1 MPNPDE
7 ELEERLARLKG
18 VDVDQVR
25 HPGKGLANDP
35 LETSQDDSLL
45 LHDHSSYTI
54 VNTGD
59 DQDPEGLVKEVS
71 NINKEV
77 RIFLHRK
84 IHTTAK
90 SGIFKPEC
98 ESLLYLLAMSSKFYE
113 IKNLRDEIN
122 KIKLIK

>member
-35 LETSQDDSLL
+35 LETSQDDALL

-77 RIFLHRK
+77 SIFDFK
-84 IHTTAK
+84 IHATAK
-90 SGIFKPEC
+90 LGISKPEC
-98 ESLLYLLAMSSKFYE
+98 ESLLYLLGMSSKLYN
-113 IKNLRDEIN
+113 IKFLR
-122 KIKLIK
+122 

>member
-77 RIFLHRK
+77 SNFLIERSIQLQSWGFLNQSVK
-84 IHTTAK
+84 V
-90 SGIFKPEC
+90 C
-98 ESLLYLLAMSSKFYE
+98 YVCLL
-113 IKNLRDEIN
+113 
-122 KIKLIK
+122 

>member
-45 LHDHSSYTI
+45 LHDH
-54 VNTGD
+54 
-59 DQDPEGLVKEVS
+59 
-71 NINKEV
+71 
-77 RIFLHRK
+77 
-84 IHTTAK
+84 IHE
-90 SGIFKPEC
+90 PREDM
-98 ESLLYLLAMSSKFYE
+98 LSKKF
-113 IKNLRDEIN
+113 
-122 KIKLIK
+122 

>member
-77 RIFLHRK
+77 SIFLIERS
-84 IHTTAK
+84 IQLQ
-90 SGIFKPEC
+90 SWGFLEVPP
-98 ESLLYLLAMSSKFYE
+98 S
-113 IKNLRDEIN
+113 
-122 KIKLIK
+122 

>member
-7 ELEERLARLKG
+7 ELEKRLARLKG

-77 RIFLHRK
+77 SIFNRK
-84 IHTTAK
+84 IHSTAQL
-90 SGIFKPEC
+90 GISKPEC
-98 ESLLYLLAMSSKFYE
+98 ESLLCLLSTSSTLY
-113 IKNLRDEIN
+113 
-122 KIKLIK
+122 KIKVLR

>member
-77 RIFLHRK
+77 RIFLDRK

-98 ESLLYLLAMSSKFYE
+98 ESLLYLLAMSSKLY
-113 IKNLRDEIN
+113 
-122 KIKLIK
+122 KIRFVR

>member
-25 HPGKGLANDP
+25 HPGKGLASDP

-77 RIFLHRK
+77 SIFLIERSIQLENGGYLTQSLK
-84 IHTTAK
+84 ICYTVRA
-90 SGIFKPEC
+90 SP
-98 ESLLYLLAMSSKFYE
+98 
-113 IKNLRDEIN
+113 
-122 KIKLIK
+122 

>member
-77 RIFLHRK
+77 SIFR
-84 IHTTAK
+84 
-90 SGIFKPEC
+90 
-98 ESLLYLLAMSSKFYE
+98 SKDPYNIQLQSWGFLNQSVKVCY
-113 IKNLRDEIN
+113 ICLV
-122 KIKLIK
+122 

>member
-77 RIFLHRK
+77 SIFSIERA
-84 IHTTAK
+84 IQDTTAK
-90 SGIFKPEC
+90 LGISKPEC
-98 ESLLYLLAMSSKFYE
+98 QSLLYLLDMSSNVYKKK
-113 IKNLRDEIN
+113 IDKMKNR
-122 KIKLIK
+122 

>member
-77 RIFLHRK
+77 RIFLDRK

-90 SGIFKPEC
+90 SGISKPKC
-98 ESLLYLLAMSSKFYE
+98 ESLLYLLAMNSKLY
-113 IKNLRDEIN
+113 KIN
-122 KIKLIK
+122 FFR

>member
-7 ELEERLARLKG
+7 ELEKRLARLKG
-18 VDVDQVR
+18 VDIDQVR

-77 RIFLHRK
+77 SIFDRK
-84 IHTTAK
+84 IHADTTAK
-90 SGIFKPEC
+90 LGISKPEC
-98 ESLLYLLAMSSKFYE
+98 ESLLYLLDMSSK
-113 IKNLRDEIN
+113 LR
-122 KIKLIK
+122 KIKFLR

>member
-59 DQDPEGLVKEVS
+59 DQDPEALVKEVS

-77 RIFLHRK
+77 SIFNRK
-84 IHTTAK
+84 IHTTA
-90 SGIFKPEC
+90 ITKPEC
-98 ESLLYLLAMSSKFYE
+98 ESLLYLPGMISKLY
-113 IKNLRDEIN
+113 KVKVLR
-122 KIKLIK
+122 

>member
-77 RIFLHRK
+77 SIFFDRK
-84 IHTTAK
+84 IHTTEK
-90 SGIFKPEC
+90 FGISKQEC
-98 ESLLYLLAMSSKFYE
+98 ESLLYLLAMSSK
-113 IKNLRDEIN
+113 LC
-122 KIKLIK
+122 KIKFFR

>member
-77 RIFLHRK
+77 SIFFDWK
-84 IHTTAK
+84 IHTSAK
-90 SGIFKPEC
+90 FGISKPEC
-98 ESLLYLLAMSSKFYE
+98 ESLLCLLAMSSKLY
-113 IKNLRDEIN
+113 
-122 KIKLIK
+122 KIIFFR